1 VAYSIENKCTMKV
14 IIVLR
19 TTVVFISK

>member
-1 VAYSIENKCTMKV
+1 MKV